1 VDLATSTVPI
11 AELQGLRVLVVE
23 DETLVAMLVEEY
35 LADLG
40 CIIVYSGRRISSTL
54 HALKNL
60 EVGAAVLDVNVA
72 GESIAAVAEILEQ
85 RKVPFLFASGYGAKG
100 IDDRWAGRPVL
111 QKPFS
116 AKELEAALLACV
128 RGAF

>member
-1 VDLATSTVPI
+1 LAVSPVPI

-40 CIIVYSGRRISSTL
+40 CIIAYSGRRVSSTL
-54 HALKNL
+54 HALKDL

-72 GESIAAVAEILEQ
+72 GESIASVAEILEQ

-100 IDDRWAGRPVL
+100 IDERWAGRPVL

-116 AKELEAALLACV
+116 AKELEMALLACV
-128 RGAF
+128 QGAR